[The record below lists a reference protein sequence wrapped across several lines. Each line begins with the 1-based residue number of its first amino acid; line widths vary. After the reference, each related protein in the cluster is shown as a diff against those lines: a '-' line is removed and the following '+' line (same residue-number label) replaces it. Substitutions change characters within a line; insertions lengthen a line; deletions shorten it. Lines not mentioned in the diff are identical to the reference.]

1 MLEMYYKYRIDYKGF
16 IIFIKIGNFYEVFD
30 KDALILNK
38 IFGYK
43 IKRIKDNIKV
53 GFPIS
58 KIDNIISLI
67 GNINYII
74 IDKDI
79 VEKKEFSDNKY
90 NEKDVDINNVLRNI
104 IRTERI
110 NDYLSDNVLNNYLI
124 ENIEKIIYGKNIS

>member
-90 NEKDVDINNVLRNI
+90 NENDVDINNVLRNI